1 MEGVESLL
9 KRKEISLRDHGRHSK
24 GRFNIAIMRVTPST
38 APQMEVTGGQRNIPM
53 RKRTLPSVHPLI
65 PPFHLRGGHP
75 IHLSCSGI
83 LTGSPFDTGE
93 ARVSSKT
100 PRPTP
105 PKGVPKEDGCKKER
119 EDPPP
124 LSTHKVFPHFTGGI
138 IQREPPHRGHGQ
150 GQPPLLSKAQQV
162 SPVT

>member
-93 ARVSSKT
+93 ARVSSKP

-105 PKGVPKEDGCKKER
+105 PKGVPKEDGCKKGER
-119 EDPPP
+119 GPSPIEHPQSIPP
-124 LSTHKVFPHFTGGI
+124 LQGI
-138 IQREPPHRGHGQ
+138 IQRKLPHRGHDQ